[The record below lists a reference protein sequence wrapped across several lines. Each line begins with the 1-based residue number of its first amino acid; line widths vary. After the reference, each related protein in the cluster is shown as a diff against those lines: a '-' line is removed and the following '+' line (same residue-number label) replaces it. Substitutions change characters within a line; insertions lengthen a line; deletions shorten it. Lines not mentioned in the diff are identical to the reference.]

1 MAITNFIQ
9 SVWSEKLLTELGARY
24 VGAANCNREFEGDIK
39 NVGDRVKICGVGGV
53 SVFDYTKN
61 TDMSSPEALSDTCET
76 LVIDRA
82 KAFNFQIDDVDLAQS
97 SPKLMAAAMVN
108 AASALASEAD
118 SYIFSLYT
126 EAGSKIE
133 GEATAGNIIDL
144 IIDARTKLAEANA
157 DGSCEVVAEVS
168 PKVASLIL
176 KSKIALATDN
186 SDALSAGYVGTV
198 AGCKIF
204 VSNNVKV
211 SEGGIHNCMV
221 RTKRA
226 IAYAEQLSKVHAYR
240 PELRFA
246 DALKGL
252 HLYGAKV
259 VYPAELVNLSLSVSE
274 A

>member
-9 SVWSEKLLTELGARY
+9 TVWSEKLLSELSARY
-24 VGAANCNREFEGDIK
+24 VGAANCNREFEGEIR
-39 NVGDRVKICGVGGV
+39 NIGDRVKICGIGDV

-61 TDMSSPEALSDTCET
+61 SDMTSPETLSDSCAT
-76 LVIDRA
+76 LIIDRA

-97 SPKLMAAAMVN
+97 SPKLMTAAMSN
-108 AASALASEAD
+108 AANALANEAD
-118 SYIFSLYT
+118 EYIFSLYT
-126 EAGSKIE
+126 DAGAKVE
-133 GEATAGNIIDL
+133 GAATANNIIDL

-157 DGSCEVVAEVS
+157 DGNCEIVVEVS
-168 PKVASLIL
+168 PKVAALIL
-176 KSKIALATDN
+176 KSKIALSTDN
-186 SDALSAGYVGTV
+186 SEAIGAGYLGSV
-198 AGCKIF
+198 AGCKVY

-211 SEGGIHNCMV
+211 SGDGKHNCFV

-259 VYPAELVNLSLSVSE
+259 VYPTELINLAVTV

>member
-9 SVWSEKLLTELGARY
+9 TVWSEKLLTELGARY
-24 VGAANCNREFEGDIK
+24 VGAANCNRDFEGDIK
-39 NVGDRVKICGVGGV
+39 NVGDRVKICGVGGIN
-53 SVFDYTKN
+53 VFDYTKN
-61 TDMSSPEALSDTCET
+61 VDMSSPETLTDNCAT

-82 KAFNFQIDDVDLAQS
+82 KAFNFQIDDVDAAQS
-97 SPKLMAAAMVN
+97 SPKLMAAAMAG
-108 AASALASEAD
+108 AANALANEAD
-118 SYIFSLYT
+118 SYIFSLYKD
-126 EAGSKIE
+126 AGATVE
-133 GEATAGNIIDL
+133 GTATAENIIDL

-157 DGSCEVVAEVS
+157 DSTCEIVAEVS
-168 PKVASLIL
+168 PKIASLIL
-176 KSKIALATDN
+176 KSKIALSTDN
-186 SDALSAGYVGTV
+186 TEAISAGYIGSV

-211 SEGGIHNCMV
+211 TEDGKHNCMV

-259 VYPAELVNLSLSVSE
+259 IYPAELVNLSVS
-274 A
+274 AA

>member
-9 SVWSEKLLTELGARY
+9 TVWSEKLLTELGARY
-24 VGAANCNREFEGDIK
+24 VGAANCNRDYEGEIR
-39 NVGDRVKICGVGGV
+39 NVGDRVKICGIGDV

-61 TDMSSPEALSDTCET
+61 TDMSAPET
-76 LVIDRA
+76 LNDSSTTLIIDRA

-97 SPKLMAAAMVN
+97 SPKLMAAAMSN
-108 AASALASEAD
+108 AANALANEAD
-118 SYIFSLYT
+118 AYIFSLYT
-126 EAGSKIE
+126 KAASRIE
-133 GEATAGNIIDL
+133 SAATANNIIDL

-157 DGSCEVVAEVS
+157 DSNCDIVAEVS

-186 SDALSAGYVGTV
+186 NEALSAGYIGSV
-198 AGCKIF
+198 AGCKVF
-204 VSNNVKV
+204 VSNNVVVDESGK
-211 SEGGIHNCMV
+211 HNCLI
-221 RTKRA
+221 RTRRA

-259 VYPAELVNLSLSVSE
+259 IYPSELVALAVSV

>member
-9 SVWSEKLLTELGARY
+9 TVWSEKLLTELGARY
-24 VGAANCNREFEGDIK
+24 VGAANCNRDFEGDIK
-39 NVGDRVKICGVGGV
+39 NAGDRVKICGMGAV

-61 TDMSSPEALSDTCET
+61 TDMSSPETLNDSCAT

-82 KAFNFQIDDVDLAQS
+82 KAFNFQIDDIDAAQS
-97 SPKLMAAAMVN
+97 SPKLMSAAMTN
-108 AASALASEAD
+108 AANALANEAD
-118 SYIFSLYT
+118 AYIFSLYG
-126 EAGSKIE
+126 EAGAKIE
-133 GEATAGNIIDL
+133 GAATAENIIDL
-144 IIDARTKLAEANA
+144 IIDARTKLAEVNA
-157 DGSCEVVAEVS
+157 DSNCDIVAEVS

-176 KSKIALATDN
+176 KSKIALSTDN
-186 SDALSAGYVGTV
+186 TDALTAGYIGSV
-198 AGCKIF
+198 AGCKVF
-204 VSNNVKV
+204 VSNNVKT
-211 SEGGIHNCMV
+211 ENGIHNCLV

-226 IAYAEQLSKVHAYR
+226 IAYAEQLSRVHAYR

-259 VYPAELVNLSLSVSE
+259 VYPNELVNLAVTV

>member
-9 SVWSEKLLTELGARY
+9 TVWSEKLLTELGARY

-39 NVGDRVKICGVGGV
+39 NLGDRVKICGVGEV

-61 TDMSSPEALSDTCET
+61 TDMSTPET
-76 LVIDRA
+76 LNDSCATIVIDRA
-82 KAFNFQIDDVDLAQS
+82 KAFNFQIDDVDIAQS
-97 SPKLMAAAMVN
+97 SPSLMTAAMSN
-108 AASALASEAD
+108 AANALANEAD
-118 SYIFSLYT
+118 SYIFSLYS
-126 EAGSKIE
+126 EAGSKVE
-133 GEATAGNIIDL
+133 GAATTDNIIDL

-157 DGSCEVVAEVS
+157 DSNCEIVVEVS

-176 KSKIALATDN
+176 KSKIALSTDN
-186 SDALSAGYVGTV
+186 AEALGAGYIGAV
-198 AGCKIF
+198 AGCKVY

-211 SEGGIHNCMV
+211 GGDGVHNCLV

-259 VYPAELVNLSLSVSE
+259 VYPAELVDLAVSV

>member
-9 SVWSEKLLTELGARY
+9 TVWSEKLLTELGARY
-24 VGAANCNREFEGDIK
+24 DGAANCNRDFEGEIK
-39 NVGDRVKICGVGGV
+39 NVGDRVKICGVGAV

-61 TDMSSPEALSDTCET
+61 TDMSSPETLSDSCAT

-82 KAFNFQIDDVDLAQS
+82 KAFNFQIDDVDIAQS
-97 SPKLMAAAMVN
+97 SPSLMSAAMSN
-108 AASALASEAD
+108 AANALANEAD
-118 SYIFSLYT
+118 AYIFSLYS

-133 GEATAGNIIDL
+133 GSATAENIIDL
-144 IIDARTKLAEANA
+144 LIDARTKLAEANA
-157 DGSCEVVAEVS
+157 DSNCEIVAEVS

-176 KSKIALATDN
+176 KSKIAIATDN
-186 SDALSAGYVGTV
+186 TEALSAGYIGTV

-204 VSNNVKV
+204 VSNNVKIQD
-211 SEGGIHNCMV
+211 GKHNCMV

-259 VYPAELVNLSLSVSE
+259 VYPAELVNLSVSV